1 MQYFCRS
8 FESVLSFE
16 RLVFALFLLKNV
28 ENMQIF
34 SRSWCPFDIKLRQ
47 PQQNWVHWKENFMT
61 FQKTGYNG
69 TGITRLF
76 SVHKVFFLEVISW
89 TYVSICYA
97 SIFASVWNKF
107 NCWETCFCPIF
118 VEKCEKKC
126 KFSHGYD
133 VILISN
139 YANLSKICFVRKKIL
154 WPFRKYLYV
163 YSFGKNTSRV
173 WGFLWDT
180 HFQLKCSGTQGTER
194 GHGAWHSRV

>member
-47 PQQNWVHWKENFMT
+47 PQQNWVQWKENFMT

-89 TYVSICYA
+89 IYVSICYA

-118 VEKCEKKC
+118 VEKCEKNANFSTVMTSYWYRITPTSA
-126 KFSHGYD
+126 KFASLERKFYD
-133 VILISN
+133 
-139 YANLSKICFVRKKIL
+139 LSENIYMSIVSEKIL
-154 WPFRKYLYV
+154 L
-163 YSFGKNTSRV
+163 
-173 WGFLWDT
+173 GFEVFCET
-180 HFQLKCSGTQGTER
+180 PIFS
-194 GHGAWHSRV
+194 

>member
-1 MQYFCRS
+1 MFFEVISWKYVGICYAVFLQQFWIS
-8 FESVLSFE
+8 FIVWETCFSP
-16 RLVFALFLLKNV
+16 VFIEKKV

-47 PQQNWVHWKENFMT
+47 PQQNWVHWKGNFMT

-89 TYVSICYA
+89 IYVSICYA

-118 VEKCEKKC
+118 VEKCEKNANFPTVMTSYWYRITPTSA
-126 KFSHGYD
+126 KFASLERKFYD
-133 VILISN
+133 
-139 YANLSKICFVRKKIL
+139 LSENIYMSIVSEKIL
-154 WPFRKYLYV
+154 L
-163 YSFGKNTSRV
+163 
-173 WGFLWDT
+173 GFEVFCET
-180 HFQLKCSGTQGTER
+180 PIFS
-194 GHGAWHSRV
+194 